1 MVRLRIIAGLLGI
14 TIFAA
19 LVTGS
24 ASAEYNWSNQIT
36 IHLGGMEWQYTEELS
51 DMDSFVFK
59 YDIDNKQ
66 GNKDHF
72 VSTWELMKAD
82 KRMRER
88 FRDAIERETD
98 VRINNSSLGIEVL
111 DIDASLSNN
120 ALGPVESMTE
130 LTNTY
135 RVTYSFPGGLLENGS
150 TIWFLGEPGS
160 LLSVNFPEG
169 TQIIST
175 KGIDNVSIRT
185 SYLSGKF
192 GAINESI
199 DATESEGTTVE
210 GVTDNVSATDE
221 GMTDNV
227 SATDE
232 GMTDN
237 ISATDEGMTDN
248 VSATDEGMT
257 DNISATDEGMTN
269 NISATDN
276 EGADAEGAEIT
287 YIIDIVPPPQ
297 NNLSEELGENESTI
311 PVPTEMPFMG
321 TVYVLLVIAAAVLL
335 LKD

>member
-1 MVRLRIIAGLLGI
+1 MVRLRRIAGLFGI

-36 IHLGGMEWQYTEELS
+36 IHPDGMEWQYTEKLS
-51 DMDSFVFK
+51 DLDPYVFK

-66 GNKDHF
+66 GNKDDF

-88 FRDAIERETD
+88 FRDAIEGEMD
-98 VRINNSSLGIEVL
+98 VRIDNSSLGIEVL
-111 DIDASLSNN
+111 DIDASLSKN
-120 ALGPVESMTE
+120 ALGPVKSMTE

-150 TIWFLGEPGS
+150 TIWFLGETGS

-185 SYLSGKF
+185 SDLSGRF

-199 DATESEGTTVE
+199 DVTDNVSVTVE
-210 GVTDNVSATDE
+210 GATDNVSVTVEGATDNVSATDE

-232 GMTDN
+232 
-237 ISATDEGMTDN
+237 S
-248 VSATDEGMT
+248 
-257 DNISATDEGMTN
+257 
-269 NISATDN
+269 
-276 EGADAEGAEIT
+276 ADAEGAEIT
-287 YIIDIVPPPQ
+287 YIIEAIVPPQ
-297 NNLSEELGENESTI
+297 NNLSEEPEENESTI
-311 PVPTEMPFMG
+311 QVPTDIPSPG

>member
-1 MVRLRIIAGLLGI
+1 MVRLRRIAGLLGI

-24 ASAEYNWSNQIT
+24 ASAEYNWNNQIA
-36 IHLGGMEWQYTEELS
+36 IHPDGMEWQYTEKLS
-51 DMDSFVFK
+51 DLDSYVFK
-59 YDIDNKQ
+59 YDIDNSQ
-66 GNKDHF
+66 GNNDHF

-88 FRDAIERETD
+88 FRDAIESEMD
-98 VRINNSSLGIEVL
+98 VRIDNSSLGIEVL

-120 ALGPVESMTE
+120 ALGPVKSMTE

-175 KGIDNVSIRT
+175 KGIDNVSIGT
-185 SYLSGKF
+185 SDLSGRF
-192 GAINESI
+192 GTNECI
-199 DATESEGTTVE
+199 TATDNEGTTDNVSVTVE
-210 GVTDNVSATDE
+210 GMTDNVSATVE

-237 ISATDEGMTDN
+237 ESDA
-248 VSATDEGMT
+248 
-257 DNISATDEGMTN
+257 
-269 NISATDN
+269 DN
-276 EGADAEGAEIT
+276 EGADAGGAEIT
-287 YIIDIVPPPQ
+287 YNINIVPPSQ
-297 NNLSEELGENESTI
+297 NNLSEEPEDNDSTI

-321 TVYVLLVIAAAVLL
+321 TVYLLLVIAAAVLL
-335 LKD
+335 SKD

>member
-1 MVRLRIIAGLLGI
+1 MVRLRRIAGLFGI

-24 ASAEYNWSNQIT
+24 ASADYNWSNQIT
-36 IHLGGMEWQYTEELS
+36 IHLDGMEWQYTEKLS
-51 DMDSFVFK
+51 DLDSYAFK

-88 FRDAIERETD
+88 FRDAIEGEMD

-120 ALGPVESMTE
+120 ALGPVKSMTE

-135 RVTYSFPGGLLENGS
+135 RVTYSFPGGMLENGS

-185 SYLSGKF
+185 SDLSGRF

-199 DATESEGTTVE
+199 DATESEGA
-210 GVTDNVSATDE
+210 TDNVSVTVEGATDNVSVTDE

-232 GMTDN
+232 G
-237 ISATDEGMTDN
+237 
-248 VSATDEGMT
+248 
-257 DNISATDEGMTN
+257 
-269 NISATDN
+269 
-276 EGADAEGAEIT
+276 ADAKGAEIT
-287 YIIDIVPPPQ
+287 YIIDIVLPPQ
-297 NNLSEELGENESTI
+297 NNLSEEPEENESTI
-311 PVPTEMPFMG
+311 PVPTDIPFPG

-335 LKD
+335 SKD

>member
-1 MVRLRIIAGLLGI
+1 MARLGRIAGLLGI

-36 IHLGGMEWQYTEELS
+36 IHLDGMEWQYTEELS
-51 DMDSFVFK
+51 GMDSYVFK
-59 YDIDNKQ
+59 YDIDNRQ

-88 FRDAIERETD
+88 FRDAIEREMD
-98 VRINNSSLGIEVL
+98 VRIDNSSLGIEVL
-111 DIDASLSNN
+111 DIDASLSRN

-135 RVTYSFPGGLLENGS
+135 RVTYAFPEGMLENGS

-160 LLSVNFPEG
+160 VLSVSFPEG

-175 KGIDNVSIRT
+175 KGIDNVSIGT
-185 SYLSGKF
+185 SYLSGRF

-199 DATESEGTTVE
+199 NATESEGVTDNVSVTVE
-210 GVTDNVSATDE
+210 GATDNVSATDE
-221 GMTDNV
+221 G
-227 SATDE
+227 
-232 GMTDN
+232 
-237 ISATDEGMTDN
+237 
-248 VSATDEGMT
+248 
-257 DNISATDEGMTN
+257 
-269 NISATDN
+269 
-276 EGADAEGAEIT
+276 ADDEGAEIT

-297 NNLSEELGENESTI
+297 NNLSEEPEENESTI
-311 PVPTEMPFMG
+311 PVPTDIPFPG

-335 LKD
+335 SKD

>member
-1 MVRLRIIAGLLGI
+1 MVRLRRIAGLLGI

-36 IHLGGMEWQYTEELS
+36 IHLDGMEWQYTEKLS
-51 DMDSFVFK
+51 DLDSYVFK
-59 YDIDNKQ
+59 YDIDNMQ
-66 GNKDHF
+66 GDKNNF

-98 VRINNSSLGIEVL
+98 VKIDNSSLGIEVL
-111 DIDASLSNN
+111 DIDASLSNK
-120 ALGPVESMTE
+120 ALGPVDSMTE
-130 LTNTY
+130 LNNTY

-185 SYLSGKF
+185 SYLSGRF
-192 GAINESI
+192 GVINESI
-199 DATESEGTTVE
+199 NATESD
-210 GVTDNVSATDE
+210 GVTDNESATDE
-221 GMTDNV
+221 GMTDNESV
-227 SATDE
+227 A
-232 GMTDN
+232 
-237 ISATDEGMTDN
+237 
-248 VSATDEGMT
+248 
-257 DNISATDEGMTN
+257 
-269 NISATDN
+269 DN
-276 EGADAEGAEIT
+276 EGANAGGAEIT
-287 YIIDIVPPPQ
+287 YIIDIVPPLQ
-297 NNLSEELGENESTI
+297 NNLSEESGDNESTI

>member
-1 MVRLRIIAGLLGI
+1 MVRLRRIAGLLGI

-185 SYLSGKF
+185 SDLSGRF

-199 DATESEGTTVE
+199 DATESEGATVE
-210 GVTDNVSATDE
+210 GATDNVSATDE

-237 ISATDEGMTDN
+237 VSATDEGMTDN
-248 VSATDEGMT
+248 V
-257 DNISATDEGMTN
+257 
-269 NISATDN
+269 SATDN

-311 PVPTEMPFMG
+311 PVPTEMPLMG

>member
-1 MVRLRIIAGLLGI
+1 MIMVSPGRIAGLFGI

-19 LVTGS
+19 LVTVS

-36 IHLGGMEWQYTEELS
+36 IYSGGMEWQYTEELS
-51 DMDSFVFK
+51 DMDSYVFK
-59 YDIDNKQ
+59 YYIDDKQ

-185 SYLSGKF
+185 SDLSGKF
-192 GAINESI
+192 GAINECI
-199 DATESEGTTVE
+199 NATESE
-210 GVTDNVSATDE
+210 GVTDNVSVTVEGATDNVSVTDE

-232 GMTDN
+232 G
-237 ISATDEGMTDN
+237 
-248 VSATDEGMT
+248 
-257 DNISATDEGMTN
+257 
-269 NISATDN
+269 
-276 EGADAEGAEIT
+276 ADAKGAEIT
-287 YIIDIVPPPQ
+287 YIIYIVLPPQ
-297 NNLSEELGENESTI
+297 NNLSEEPEENESTI
-311 PVPTEMPFMG
+311 PVSTDIPFPG
-321 TVYVLLVIAAAVLL
+321 TIYVLLVIAAAVLL
-335 LKD
+335 SKD

>member
-1 MVRLRIIAGLLGI
+1 MVRLRRIAGLLGI

-150 TIWFLGEPGS
+150 TIWFLGESGS

-237 ISATDEGMTDN
+237 ISATDEGMT
-248 VSATDEGMT
+248 
-257 DNISATDEGMTN
+257 N

-287 YIIDIVPPPQ
+287 YIIDVVPPPQ

>member
-1 MVRLRIIAGLLGI
+1 MVRLRRIAGLLGI

-36 IHLGGMEWQYTEELS
+36 IHVDGMEWQYTEKLS
-51 DMDSFVFK
+51 DLDSYVFK
-59 YDIDNKQ
+59 YDIDNRQ

-88 FRDAIERETD
+88 FRDAIESEMD
-98 VRINNSSLGIEVL
+98 VRIDNSSLGIEVL

-120 ALGPVESMTE
+120 ALGPVKSMTE

-185 SYLSGKF
+185 SDLSGRF

-199 DATESEGTTVE
+199 TATESEGATDNVSVTVE
-210 GVTDNVSATDE
+210 GATDNVSATDE
-221 GMTDNV
+221 G
-227 SATDE
+227 
-232 GMTDN
+232 
-237 ISATDEGMTDN
+237 
-248 VSATDEGMT
+248 
-257 DNISATDEGMTN
+257 
-269 NISATDN
+269 
-276 EGADAEGAEIT
+276 ADAKGAEIT
-287 YIIDIVPPPQ
+287 YIIDIVLPQQ
-297 NNLSEELGENESTI
+297 NNLSEEPEENESTI
-311 PVPTEMPFMG
+311 PVPTDIPFPG
-321 TVYVLLVIAAAVLL
+321 TIYVLLVIAAAVLL
-335 LKD
+335 SKD

>member
-1 MVRLRIIAGLLGI
+1 MVRLRIIAGLFGI

-24 ASAEYNWSNQIT
+24 ASAENNWSNQIT
-36 IHLGGMEWQYTEELS
+36 IHPDGMEWQYTEKLS
-51 DMDSFVFK
+51 DLDSYVFK
-59 YDIDNKQ
+59 YDIDNRQ

-82 KRMRER
+82 KWMRER
-88 FRDAIERETD
+88 FRDAIECEMD
-98 VRINNSSLGIEVL
+98 VRIDNSSLGIEVL

-120 ALGPVESMTE
+120 ALGPVKGMTE
-130 LTNTY
+130 LTNIY

-185 SYLSGKF
+185 SNLSGRF
-192 GAINESI
+192 GTINESI
-199 DATESEGTTVE
+199 DATESEGATDNVSVTVE
-210 GVTDNVSATDE
+210 GATDNVSATDE

-232 GMTDN
+232 G
-237 ISATDEGMTDN
+237 
-248 VSATDEGMT
+248 
-257 DNISATDEGMTN
+257 
-269 NISATDN
+269 
-276 EGADAEGAEIT
+276 ADAEGAEIT
-287 YIIDIVPPPQ
+287 YIIDIVLPQQ
-297 NNLSEELGENESTI
+297 NNLSEEPEENESTI
-311 PVPTEMPFMG
+311 PVPTDIPSPG

-335 LKD
+335 SKD

>member
-1 MVRLRIIAGLLGI
+1 MVRLRRIAGLFGI

-36 IHLGGMEWQYTEELS
+36 IHPDGMEWQYTEKLS
-51 DMDSFVFK
+51 DLDSYVFK
-59 YDIDNKQ
+59 YDIDNRQ

-72 VSTWELMKAD
+72 VSTWELMKGD

-88 FRDAIERETD
+88 FRDAIEREMD
-98 VRINNSSLGIEVL
+98 VRIDNSSLGIEVL

-120 ALGPVESMTE
+120 ALGPVKSMTE

-150 TIWFLGEPGS
+150 TIWFLGEHGS
-160 LLSVNFPEG
+160 LLSVSFPEG

-175 KGIDNVSIRT
+175 KGIDNASIRP
-185 SYLSGKF
+185 SYLSGRF

-199 DATESEGTTVE
+199 DATESEGA
-210 GVTDNVSATDE
+210 TDNVSVTVE
-221 GMTDNV
+221 GATDNV
-227 SATDE
+227 SVT
-232 GMTDN
+232 
-237 ISATDEGMTDN
+237 
-248 VSATDEGMT
+248 V
-257 DNISATDEGMTN
+257 
-269 NISATDN
+269 

-287 YIIDIVPPPQ
+287 YITDIVMPPQ
-297 NNLSEELGENESTI
+297 NNLSKEPEENESTI
-311 PVPTEMPFMG
+311 PVPTDMPFPG

-335 LKD
+335 SKD